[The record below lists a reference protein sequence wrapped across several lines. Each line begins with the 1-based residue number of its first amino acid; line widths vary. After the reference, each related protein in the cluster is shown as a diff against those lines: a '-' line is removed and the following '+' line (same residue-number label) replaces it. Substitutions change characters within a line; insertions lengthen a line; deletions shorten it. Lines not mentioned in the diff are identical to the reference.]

1 MDLIASG
8 DEALVRRCN
17 MRIGV
22 PKEIKNSEFRVGL
35 VPAGV
40 RAFSETGHQV
50 FVQSSAGEGSGIH
63 DEEYA
68 KAGATMLSAGKDV
81 YDSAEMIIKVKEPL
95 PEEYPLL
102 KEDQSLFTYLHLA
115 PAPELTRALMERKCI
130 AIAYETIQLEN
141 GSLPLLNPMSEVA
154 GRIAPQVGAHY
165 LEKTHGGR
173 GVLLGGVPGVE
184 RGKVTIIGGGVVG
197 SNAAKIAVGLGA
209 TVYVL
214 DTNQQRLAYLD
225 DIFGSTITTLM
236 SNQENIARLVSDSD
250 LVIGAVLI
258 PGARAPGLVTSEMIS
273 SMPLGSVVVDVAIDQ
288 GGCFETSR
296 PTTHQDPIYVE
307 SGVIHYCVANIPGVV
322 GRTSTF
328 ALTNVTLPCA
338 LEIANKGLKR
348 AIRENTALAK
358 GVNIYKGAITHHGV
372 AECMNC
378 TCEDILKLI
387 D

>member
-68 KAGATMLSAGKDV
+68 KAGATMLSTGKDV
-81 YDSAEMIIKVKEPL
+81 YDRAEMIIKVKEPL